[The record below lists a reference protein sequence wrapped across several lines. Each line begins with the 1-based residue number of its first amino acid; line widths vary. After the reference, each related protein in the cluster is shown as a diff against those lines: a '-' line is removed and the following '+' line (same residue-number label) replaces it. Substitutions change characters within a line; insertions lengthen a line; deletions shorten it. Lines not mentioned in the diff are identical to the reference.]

1 MFGIFNKP
9 KVDNVRNIRS
19 RIRSFAKLRDGYDVW
34 LFNRNG
40 HRYHDDNE
48 SLREPSFAT
57 KNLWGGLKT
66 VAHLN
71 ERIEGKF
78 RDVGEK
84 VDVKIFNGDDEVH
97 GKTSFTSVSSA
108 YD

>member
-1 MFGIFNKP
+1 MFNFFK
-9 KVDNVRNIRS
+9 KHATENVGKIRKY
-19 RIRSFAKLRDGYDVW
+19 IRGFAKLRSGYDVW
-34 LFNRNG
+34 LLNPNG

-48 SLREPSFAT
+48 TLRKPNLEARS
-57 KNLWGGLKT
+57 LWGGLKT

-84 VDVKIFNGDDEVH
+84 VDVKIFRGNDEVH
-97 GKTSFTSVSSA
+97 GRTNFSEVSAA